1 MKYNAFYK
9 GHTYSFNYDPKYEP
23 MDFIRNNED
32 IDFFKVV
39 DWKPVIN
46 MEAVVEIM
54 IECYKD
60 MLEKNYI

>member
-9 GHTYSFNYDPKYEP
+9 GRTYSFNYDPKYEP
-23 MDFIRNNED
+23 MDFIRNNDD
-32 IDFFKVV
+32 IDFFKVE

-60 MLEKNYI
+60 MLEKNYL

>member
-54 IECYKD
+54 IECYRD
-60 MLEKNYI
+60 MLEKNYL